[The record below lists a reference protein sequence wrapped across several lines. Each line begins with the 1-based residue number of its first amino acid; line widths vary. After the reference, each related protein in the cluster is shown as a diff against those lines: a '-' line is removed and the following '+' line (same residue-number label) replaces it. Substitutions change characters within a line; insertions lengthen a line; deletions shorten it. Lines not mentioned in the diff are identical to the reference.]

1 MDTAQTSKKFN
12 LHKLFGTEPGKGLQP
27 KEALSYSLAGLGQN
41 VICGLVSSF
50 SIYYFTNGLRI
61 EPVTVGLIVLFIR
74 LFDAFN
80 DPIMG
85 SIVDKTDTK
94 YGKFRPYLK
103 WTPFPIAILTVLMFL
118 PFSAGTGGDPTPV
131 ITVVLVTFIYTV
143 WSVVYTI
150 IDVPYWGLA
159 TSLSNETHQRG
170 LLLTVARL
178 LCTIGMGVVGLLVP
192 IFTGALTGEYFDP
205 STGSP
210 IPGNEDIVSEV
221 LRNNFWW
228 LVLILSVASVPLLYL
243 GFKNTNERFFD
254 KSNVRPLKENLKL
267 LGKNKPLMLI
277 IISGVLGSAKLTY
290 LFANMYL
297 AQYNIGAVMG
307 DTAIL
312 GMVGVGTAT
321 IITLSNVPGGL
332 VATLL
337 VPWCTKKFG
346 KRNTF
351 IASHL
356 FAGAVMIGMSIIGWN
371 TWQKLLINLIGLIF
385 VGVAQGFANILTYA
399 MIADTVEYTELHEG
413 KRAEGICFAMQ
424 TFINKIGM
432 AIGAAVLCFG
442 LGWAGIKVD
451 VAWTQDMRN
460 EPGLNILY
468 YICILIPGISILLC
482 TIPLFFYKFNEK
494 EQAEAVAVIMARK
507 GIDKN
512 GDKIADNA

>member
-27 KEALSYSLAGLGQN
+27 KEALSYSIAGLGQN

-50 SIYYFTNGLRI
+50 SIYYFTNGLKI
-61 EPVTVGLIVLFIR
+61 NPGVVGFIVLFIR

-85 SIVDKTDTK
+85 SLVDKTDTK

-118 PFSAGTGGDPTPV
+118 PFNPVSGGDV
-131 ITVVLVTFIYTV
+131 SSVMTVVLVTFIYTV

-170 LLLTVARL
+170 QILTVARL
-178 LCTIGMGVVGLLVP
+178 LCTIGAGVVGLLVP
-192 IFTGALTGEYFDP
+192 IFTSKWTEGMFDDKTGTPIQGQEGA
-205 STGSP
+205 
-210 IPGNEDIVSEV
+210 VSEA

-228 LVLILSVASVPLLYL
+228 LVLILAIASVPLLYL

-254 KSNVRPLKENLKL
+254 KSNVRPLKENIKL
-267 LGKNKPLMLI
+267 LGKNKPLILI
-277 IISGVLGSAKLTY
+277 IISGVLGSAKMIY
-290 LFANMYL
+290 IFANMYL
-297 AQYNIGAVMG
+297 AQYNIGAV
-307 DTAIL
+307 L
-312 GMVGVGTAT
+312 GSEPFLGFVGVGIAT

-356 FAGAVMIGMSIIGWN
+356 FAGVVMIGISIVGWK
-371 TWQKLLINLIGLIF
+371 TPEKLLINLFGLIL
-385 VGVAQGFANILTYA
+385 VGIAQGFANILTYA

-432 AIGAAVLCFG
+432 AIGAAILCFG
-442 LGWAGIKVD
+442 LDWAGINPD
-451 VAWTQDMRN
+451 VASTQGMEQNFD
-460 EPGLNILY
+460 GLNLLF
-468 YICILIPGISILLC
+468 YICILVPGISILLC

-507 GIDKN
+507 GIDRN
-512 GDKIADNA
+512 GDKVAE